1 MDISYYV
8 TIALAIGVLCGMLI
22 GDIYRERTKKMS
34 GRADPLH
41 AMTHELKIDHDYL
54 RKIQMGIKTW
64 ECRKD
69 DRDYQ
74 KGDYLLLQDYDR
86 NKGYYVNNGSRDKN
100 QVMVKVLDVFGRT
113 DSEKEFCK
121 SGYVTMSIKVVE

>member
-8 TIALAIGVLCGMLI
+8 TIALLIGILCGMVF
-22 GDIYRERTKKMS
+22 GDVHRERTNKMS

-54 RKIQMGIKTW
+54 RKIQMGVKRFET
-64 ECRKD
+64 RKD

-74 KGDYLLLQDYDR
+74 KGDFLLMQDYDR
-86 NKGYYVNNGSRDKN
+86 NKGYYINNGSRDKN